1 MRRKSG
7 FALRKVGEVNIIVP
21 LGQKVLDLNGVIT
34 LNETGAF
41 IWELLKKERSLDELV
56 EAVSEEFEVEPDQAR
71 KDIEDFLNQLRE
83 FDMLEG

>member
-7 FALRKVGEVNIIVP
+7 FALRKAGEVNIVVP

-41 IWELLKKERSLDELV
+41 IWELLGEERSLDELV
-56 EAVSEEFEVEPDQAR
+56 EAVSQEFDVEPDQAR
-71 KDIEDFLNQLRE
+71 KDIEDFLEDLRK

>member
-7 FALRKVGEVNIIVP
+7 FALRKVGEVNIVVP

-41 IWELLKKERSLDELV
+41 IWELLGEERSLDELV
-56 EAVSEEFEVEPDQAR
+56 EAVSQEFAN
-71 KDIEDFLNQLRE
+71 FLKYANVVR
-83 FDMLEG
+83 

>member
-7 FALRKVGEVNIIVP
+7 FALRKVGEVNIVVP

-41 IWELLKKERSLDELV
+41 IWELLGEERSLDELV
-56 EAVSEEFEVEPDQAR
+56 EAVSQEFDVEPDQAR
-71 KDIEDFLNQLRE
+71 KDIEDFLEDLRK

>member
-41 IWELLKKERSLDELV
+41 IWEQLGEERSLDELV
-56 EAVSEEFEVEPDQAR
+56 EAVSQEFDVETDQAR
-71 KDIEDFLNQLRE
+71 KDIEDFLENLRK

>member
-7 FALRKVGEVNIIVP
+7 FALRKVGEVNIVVP

-41 IWELLKKERSLDELV
+41 IWEQLGEERSLDELV
-56 EAVSEEFEVEPDQAR
+56 EAVSQEFDVEPDQAR
-71 KDIEDFLNQLRE
+71 KDIEDFLEDLRK

>member
-1 MRRKSG
+1 M
-7 FALRKVGEVNIIVP
+7 RKVGEVNIIVP

>member
-1 MRRKSG
+1 M
-7 FALRKVGEVNIIVP
+7 RKVGEVNIVVP

-41 IWELLKKERSLDELV
+41 IWEQLGEERSLDELV
-56 EAVSEEFEVEPDQAR
+56 EAVSQEFDVEPDQAR
-71 KDIEDFLNQLRE
+71 KDIEDFLEDLRK

>member
-1 MRRKSG
+1 M
-7 FALRKVGEVNIIVP
+7 RKVGEVNIVVP

-41 IWELLKKERSLDELV
+41 IWELLGEERSLGELV
-56 EAVSEEFEVEPDQAR
+56 EAVSQEFDVEPDQAR
-71 KDIEDFLNQLRE
+71 KDIEDFLENLRK

>member
-41 IWELLKKERSLDELV
+41 IWELLGEERSLDELV
-56 EAVSEEFEVEPDQAR
+56 EAVSQEFDVEPDQAR
-71 KDIEDFLNQLRE
+71 KDIEDFLENLRK

>member
-1 MRRKSG
+1 MRK
-7 FALRKVGEVNIIVP
+7 AGEVNIVVP

-41 IWELLKKERSLDELV
+41 IWELLGEERSLDELV
-56 EAVSEEFEVEPDQAR
+56 EAVSQEFDVEPDQAR
-71 KDIEDFLNQLRE
+71 KDIEDFLEDLRK

>member
-7 FALRKVGEVNIIVP
+7 FALRKVGEVNIVVP

-41 IWELLKKERSLDELV
+41 IWELLGEERSLEELV
-56 EAVSEEFEVEPDQAR
+56 EAVSQEFDVEPDQAR
-71 KDIEDFLNQLRE
+71 KDIEDFLGNLRK

>member
-1 MRRKSG
+1 M
-7 FALRKVGEVNIIVP
+7 RKVGEVNIVVP

-41 IWELLKKERSLDELV
+41 IWELLGEERSLDELV
-56 EAVSEEFEVEPDQAR
+56 EAVSQEFDVEPDQAR
-71 KDIEDFLNQLRE
+71 KDIEDFLEDLRK

>member
-7 FALRKVGEVNIIVP
+7 FALRKVGEVNIVVP

-41 IWELLKKERSLDELV
+41 IWELLGEERSLGELV
-56 EAVSEEFEVEPDQAR
+56 EAVSQEFDVEPDQAR
-71 KDIEDFLNQLRE
+71 KDIEDFLENLRK

>member
-1 MRRKSG
+1 MRRKSS

-41 IWELLKKERSLDELV
+41 IWELLGEERSLEELV
-56 EAVSEEFEVEPDQAR
+56 EAVSQEFDVEPDQAR
-71 KDIEDFLNQLRE
+71 KDIEDFLENLRK